1 MELRPYT
8 REPTICKNPS
18 DPNCSRLQNLQASL
32 TMTQITAK
40 ENTKFDPNVGPSKQ
54 PSEIIKEAFTA
65 EKRIGQSLTVLGCLL
80 ILYGLFVSK

>member
-1 MELRPYT
+1 
-8 REPTICKNPS
+8 
-18 DPNCSRLQNLQASL
+18 
-32 TMTQITAK
+32 MTQITAK